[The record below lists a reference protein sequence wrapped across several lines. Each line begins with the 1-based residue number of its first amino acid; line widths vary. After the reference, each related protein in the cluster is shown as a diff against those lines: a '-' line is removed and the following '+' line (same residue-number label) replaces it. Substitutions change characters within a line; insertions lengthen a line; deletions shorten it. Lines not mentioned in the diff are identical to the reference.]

1 MSTLRLN
8 RDEAKPRR
16 WRQRAL
22 CATAMLFAASMSC
35 AALAGVKKVPYP
47 EIKVT
52 VNQPYAPDAAFQKM
66 HAAFAEAVAKKDA
79 AALFGLVAP
88 MFFWTVNGGPADG
101 LDLGRNAVDNF
112 KVVFGFRAPGK
123 DQDGGV
129 ENGPYWDVLEGF
141 AGNATFYPANDASS
155 LICGPLGA
163 EVVDAQAYEQ
173 ARKKVETG
181 DDGAEWYFT
190 LRETAVAKAPGDA
203 GAPIAKVGTIAVPL
217 ISTFPAAKD
226 GQPAPQITH
235 VEVLLPSSKS
245 GWVPVN
251 SVLPMVTDR
260 LCYAKTPNGQW
271 KLALVDQ
278 AG

>member
-1 MSTLRLN
+1 
-8 RDEAKPRR
+8 
-16 WRQRAL
+16 
-22 CATAMLFAASMSC
+22 MLFATSMSS

-52 VNQPYAPDAAFQKM
+52 VNQPYAPDADFQKVQ
-66 HAAFAEAVAKKDA
+66 AAFAEAVAKRDA

-88 MFFWTVNGGPADG
+88 MFFWTVNGGLADG
-101 LDLGRNAVDNF
+101 LDLGRNAIDNF
-112 KVVFGFRAPGK
+112 KVVFGFRVQGK
-123 DQDGGV
+123 DEDGGV
-129 ENGPYWDVLEGF
+129 EDGPYWDVLEGF
-141 AGNATFYPANDASS
+141 AGHSTFYAANDAST
-155 LICGPLGA
+155 LICGPIGA
-163 EVVDAQAYEQ
+163 DVADPQAYEQ

-190 LRETAVAKAPGDA
+190 LKETAVAKTPGDA
-203 GAPIAKVGTIAVPL
+203 GPPIAKVGVIAMPL
-217 ISTFPAAKD
+217 ISTFPVARE
-226 GQPAPQITH
+226 GQPEPQITH

-271 KLALVDQ
+271 KLALIDQ

>member
-1 MSTLRLN
+1 MSVLGLN
-8 RDEAKPRR
+8 RDGCKPRP

-22 CATAMLFAASMSC
+22 SAAAMLFAASMSC
-35 AALAGVKKVPYP
+35 TALAGVKKVPYP

-52 VNQPYAPDAAFQKM
+52 VNQPYQPDAAFQKM

-79 AALFGLVAP
+79 AALFDLVAP

-101 LDLGRNAVDNF
+101 LDLGRNAIDNF
-112 KVVFGFRAPGK
+112 KVVFGFRAQGK
-123 DQDGGV
+123 DEDGGV
-129 ENGPYWDVLEGF
+129 ENGPFWDVLEGF
-141 AGNATFYPANDASS
+141 ASLSTFYAANDASS

-163 EVVDAQAYEQ
+163 DVVDPQAYEQ

-181 DDGAEWYFT
+181 DEGVEWYFT
-190 LRETAVAKAPGDA
+190 LRETTVAKAPGDA
-203 GAPIAKVGTIAVPL
+203 GAPIAKVGAIAMPL
-217 ISTFPAAKD
+217 ISTFPAAKQ
-226 GQPAPQITH
+226 GQPAPQVTH

-251 SVLPMVTDR
+251 TVLPMVTDR

-271 KLALVDQ
+271 KLALIDQ

>member
-1 MSTLRLN
+1 
-8 RDEAKPRR
+8 
-16 WRQRAL
+16 
-22 CATAMLFAASMSC
+22 MLFAASMSPT
-35 AALAGVKKVPYP
+35 ALAGVKKVAYP

-66 HAAFAEAVAKKDA
+66 HAAFAEAVAKKDT
-79 AALFGLVAP
+79 AALFDLVAP

-112 KVVFGFRAPGK
+112 KVVFGFRAQGK

-141 AGNATFYPANDASS
+141 ASQSTFYAANDASS

-163 EVVDAQAYEQ
+163 DVADQQAFEQ

-190 LRETAVAKAPGDA
+190 LQQTAVAKAPGDTD
-203 GAPIAKVGTIAVPL
+203 APVAKVGAIAVPL
-217 ISTFPAAKD
+217 ISTFPVAKD

-235 VEVLLPSSKS
+235 LEILLPSSKS
-245 GWVPVN
+245 GWVPLN

-260 LCYAKTPNGQW
+260 LCYAKTPDGQW
-271 KLALVDQ
+271 KLALIDQ